1 MKLINVETKENYIV
15 RIYLDDDFIV
25 EFDVKEELE
34 RIPCYKPLYDKVLFK
49 SVKFKNKRIYWNDQF
64 DLHLDQI
71 LERGH
76 FVKI

>member
-64 DLHLDQI
+64 DFHLDQI
-71 LERGH
+71 LERGY

>member
-1 MKLINVETKENYIV
+1 MKLINVEAKENYIV
-15 RIYLDDDFIV
+15 RIYLDDNSIV

-64 DLHLDQI
+64 DFHLDQI

-76 FVKI
+76 FLKI